1 MNFRHRV
8 NQDFLVDRAY
18 LVTRATRDHL
28 ATMDFLEFL
37 DKKVNAVLR
46 EPEVLLDRLD
56 HPE

>member
-1 MNFRHRV
+1 M
-8 NQDFLVDRAY
+8 DRAY

-37 DKKVNAVLR
+37 VRKVNGVLK
-46 EPEVLLDRLD
+46 EPEVQLDRLD